1 MALGNNEYYEQVLKV
16 ITVLDEPKIKA
27 KRLHGQHWYE
37 IDDIQDLDI
46 AESLFA
52 PDMKEKVSLIQKR
65 YGGYWRY
72 PQIIDF
78 CYLVNPY
85 FPPQKMIDEMEA
97 NFERLVTQYPSGMEV
112 NAMLAAKNFGVHKEN
127 ILTGNGAAELIRI
140 LMEQLSGKTGF
151 IRPTFEEY
159 PNRYGIEESIF
170 FIPQNQDF
178 SYTVSDL
185 LSYFADKNICNLILV
200 NPDNPS
206 GNYLCKK
213 DILQVIDWTRKNEIH
228 FILDESFIDFADEE
242 DNTMIRQEILNQNPH
257 LCIVKSISKS
267 YGIPGLRLGILASG
281 DKLLVD
287 RLKKNIAIWNINSF
301 AEFYMQIAE
310 KYKGYYVNALKKLKE
325 ERTRFY
331 NELKKISGIRP
342 ILSQANYIMVELT
355 GGISAETLTEK
366 LLLKHNLFIKNL
378 SSKIKNEQ
386 YVRFAVRNTEDNDKL
401 LVALIK
407 ELGEK

>member
-1 MALGNNEYYEQVLKV
+1 
-16 ITVLDEPKIKA
+16 
-27 KRLHGQHWYE
+27 
-37 IDDIQDLDI
+37 
-46 AESLFA
+46 
-52 PDMKEKVSLIQKR
+52 
-65 YGGYWRY
+65 
-72 PQIIDF
+72 
-78 CYLVNPY
+78 
-85 FPPQKMIDEMEA
+85 MIDEMEA

-127 ILTGNGAAELIRI
+127 ILTGNGATELIRI

>member
-1 MALGNNEYYEQVLKV
+1 
-16 ITVLDEPKIKA
+16 
-27 KRLHGQHWYE
+27 
-37 IDDIQDLDI
+37 
-46 AESLFA
+46 
-52 PDMKEKVSLIQKR
+52 
-65 YGGYWRY
+65 
-72 PQIIDF
+72 
-78 CYLVNPY
+78 
-85 FPPQKMIDEMEA
+85 
-97 NFERLVTQYPSGMEV
+97 
-112 NAMLAAKNFGVHKEN
+112 
-127 ILTGNGAAELIRI
+127 
-140 LMEQLSGKTGF
+140 
-151 IRPTFEEY
+151 
-159 PNRYGIEESIF
+159 
-170 FIPQNQDF
+170 
-178 SYTVSDL
+178 
-185 LSYFADKNICNLILV
+185 
-200 NPDNPS
+200 
-206 GNYLCKK
+206 
-213 DILQVIDWTRKNEIH
+213 
-228 FILDESFIDFADEE
+228 
-242 DNTMIRQEILNQNPH
+242 MIRQEILNQNPH